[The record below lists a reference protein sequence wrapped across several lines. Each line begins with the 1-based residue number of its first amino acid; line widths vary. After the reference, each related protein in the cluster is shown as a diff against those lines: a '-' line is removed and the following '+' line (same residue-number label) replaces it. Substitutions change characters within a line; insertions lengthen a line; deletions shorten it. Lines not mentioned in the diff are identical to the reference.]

1 MKRII
6 GAGIGLLL
14 IFTACDVGV
23 NRDIRVSDGTTR
35 NRGARSVNGNVR
47 VGSDCRVRGECM
59 SVNGSIEVGERSMVR
74 GIRTVNGSV
83 SLGAGSQV
91 KREVQMINGSLDME
105 PGAEVE
111 RGVKAINGPVHLDSA
126 VVRGGVVTFNS
137 DIYLNHGSRI
147 EGDIRVRQTKDSHR
161 DTERR
166 QVIEITGGSVVEGN
180 IRVYKDQQV
189 DVILT
194 DGGRVTGKILNANL
208 IQK

>member
-23 NRDIRVSDGTTR
+23 NRDIRVPDGTTR

-59 SVNGSIEVGERSMVR
+59 SVNGSIEVGERSTVR

-83 SLGAGSQV
+83 SLGAGALV

-126 VVRGGVVTFNS
+126 IVQGGVVTFNS
-137 DIYLNHGSRI
+137 DIYLNRGSRI
-147 EGDIRVRQTKDSHR
+147 EGDIRVRQSKDRHR
-161 DTERR
+161 DAERR
-166 QVIEITGGSVVEGN
+166 QVIEIAGGSVVNGN

-189 DVILT
+189 DVILI